1 MVARGAV
8 TVLPPDKSKRQ
19 AMGKG
24 GKDRVNRDGR
34 ENRDDM
40 EGNRQRAKIDK
51 RKE

>member
-19 AMGKG
+19 AMGNG

-34 ENRDDM
+34 ENRDDR
-40 EGNRQRAKIDK
+40 EGN
-51 RKE
+51 